1 MSDMT
6 RRMVKITSVIAAL
19 AIALA
24 GAATTANIVAAQAP
38 AAPAAQAADEKGVLI
53 VSVQRDGPAAKAGLR
68 RGDIILKVNEV
79 EVNDAQALRDALA
92 KLKPGDEVRIRVA
105 RGDGELTFKVTLGG
119 ANGRAVLG
127 VTPFQSLPPA
137 IEATPAQ
144 PGQAP
149 GPLPFDPEQLRKRL
163 EEQLQRFPSQVRVTE
178 VITDS
183 PAAKAGLQR
192 GDIIIA
198 VNETRLDAQNPL
210 ADVIA
215 QFKPGDVVTLT
226 IRRNDAEQKLKVTLG
241 ENPEKKGAAF
251 LGIRY
256 APALRWMMELLPRNI
271 PIPLPE
277 GAPMPETW
285 AAVTISGVAAGS
297 PAEKAGLKQ
306 GDTIL
311 AANDKPIKSP
321 QDLVELI
328 RNSKPG
334 DRITLS
340 VQRQG
345 EDKPTEIT
353 VTLGEHPDKAGAA
366 YMGVSLGQFIRFERI
381 LPGGEGNGAQGFEII
396 PGFRLPFDFNFDDLP
411 LPLPQIPDALRREA

>member
-1 MSDMT
+1 MT
-6 RRMVKITSVIAAL
+6 RHTIKIMSVIAAL
-19 AIALA
+19 TVALA
-24 GAATTANIVAAQAP
+24 GVAMTVNIAAAQAP
-38 AAPAAQAADEKGVLI
+38 AAPATQAADEKGVLI

-68 RGDIILKVNEV
+68 RGDIILRVNEV

-92 KLKPGDEVRIRVA
+92 KLKPGDEVQIRVA
-105 RGDGELTFKVTLGG
+105 RGDSELTLKVTLGE
-119 ANGRAVLG
+119 ADGRAVLG

-137 IEATPAQ
+137 IEAMPVL

-149 GPLPFDPEQLRKRL
+149 GQPPFDPEQLRKRL
-163 EEQLQRFPSQVRVTE
+163 EEQLQRFSSQVRVTE
-178 VITDS
+178 VITDG

-198 VNETRLDAQNPL
+198 VNETRLDAQNRL

-215 QFKPGDVVTLT
+215 KFKPGDVVTLT
-226 IRRNDAEQKLKVTLG
+226 IQRNDAEQKLKVTLG
-241 ENPEKKGAAF
+241 ENPEKKGVAF

-256 APALRWMMELLPRNI
+256 APAFVVMGRFPRNI
-271 PIPLPE
+271 PIPSPE
-277 GAPMPETW
+277 GAPTPETQ
-285 AAVTISGVAAGS
+285 AAVTVSSVVTGS
-297 PAEKAGLKQ
+297 PADKAGLKQ

-311 AANDKPIKSP
+311 AANDKPIKAP
-321 QDLVELI
+321 QDLVELV

-334 DRITLS
+334 DRVTLS

-345 EDKPTEIT
+345 EDKPVEIT
-353 VTLGEHPDKAGAA
+353 VTLGENPDKAGAA

-411 LPLPQIPDALRREA
+411 LPLPQVPDAIRREA